1 MQTEDTIKETK
12 KSKGKTIA
20 IVLLGL
26 LLAGSAVSNFQLW
39 KKETQSTQIAN
50 SKLDSIVSLNLLKDS
65 LYAQLEE
72 EQQKVSALREEL
84 AMFQGNNDSLQN
96 LIAQKEQKISSLRS
110 MVASGGGNSAALRS
124 LKDSIFKFKTE
135 NNEFK
140 SQVTAL
146 NNENNGFKSQLSE
159 QELIMAALKKQKEG
173 LSKKVEIASQPYLGP
188 INVTPEYTKKGIFLP
203 QFKAKKVERLKITYD
218 ILANQLTQEKVKKE
232 IAVRIIDPDGLVLSN
247 NNNSLSDINKVYT
260 DKKDIEF
267 DGKLQKINV
276 NFIQKPSYKKG
287 KYKVELKDGET
298 IVNTNSFELI

>member
-1 MQTEDTIKETK
+1 METEETK
-12 KSKGKTIA
+12 KGKGKTIA
-20 IVLLGL
+20 IVILGL
-26 LLAGSAVSNFQLW
+26 LLGGSAVSNFQLW

-72 EQQKVSALREEL
+72 EQQKVNALREEL

-124 LKDSIFKFKTE
+124 LKDSIFKFKNE
-135 NNEFK
+135 NENSVFK
-140 SQVTAL
+140 SQMMAL
-146 NNENNGFKSQLSE
+146 NTENSDFKSQLSE
-159 QELIMAALKKQKEG
+159 QELLVAALKKQKEG
-173 LSKKVEIASQPYLGP
+173 LTKKVEIASQPYLGP

-232 IAVRIIDPDGLVLSN
+232 ITVRIMDPDGLVLSN

-260 DKKDIEF
+260 DKKNIEF

-276 NFIQKPSYKKG
+276 NFTQKPSYKKG

-298 IVNTNSFELI
+298 IVNTNSFELM